1 MNLQG
6 ERLIA
11 ASPETTWAAL
21 NDPETLKACIAGC
34 ESLERVADDEYLA
47 TLAMR
52 IGPVNARFKGRLKLE
67 NMVPPS
73 SYTIAFD
80 GQGGVA
86 GFGKGSANVKLDPEG
101 AGTRLS
107 YAAKAQVGGKLAQVG
122 SRLIEGAAA
131 KIADDFFAAFESRLA
146 PAGGSAETEV
156 APAAGPV
163 ATSPGDAAVP
173 ASSGT
178 RWNTWII
185 VALVVVV
192 LLIWLLR

>member
-11 ASPETTWAAL
+11 ATPEATWAAL
-21 NDPETLKACIAGC
+21 NDPDTLKACIAGC
-34 ESLERVADDEYLA
+34 ETLDRVADDEYLA
-47 TLAMR
+47 TMAMR

-67 NMVPPS
+67 NIVPPS

-86 GFGKGSANVKLDPEG
+86 GFGKGSADVKLAPEG

-122 SRLIEGAAA
+122 SRLIEGAAS
-131 KIADDFFAAFESRLA
+131 KIADDFFAAFETRLA
-146 PAGGSAETEV
+146 PAAPVGEAPVTAAAPV
-156 APAAGPV
+156 PTPAA
-163 ATSPGDAAVP
+163 PGGA
-173 ASSGT
+173 
-178 RWNTWII
+178 RWLVWIV
-185 VALVVVV
+185 VALIAVA
-192 LLIWLLR
+192 LITYLLR